1 MPVIMKRVGMILSGF
16 RLDMSQPLPER
27 VVCSEED
34 FESMIL
40 MGHKLL
46 MHAAMMYQM
55 LPKSKDAIPGEIGQS
70 LIQKEFFRMLPKDF
84 TKQDAIHQA
93 EVLGIGCKTIGICWD
108 TSGHTVVISFV
119 FLMD

>member
-1 MPVIMKRVGMILSGF
+1 MCPILSNDFDSILKRMPVIMKRVGMILSGF

-55 LPKSKDAIPGEIGQS
+55 LPKSKDAIPGEIG
-70 LIQKEFFRMLPKDF
+70 
-84 TKQDAIHQA
+84 
-93 EVLGIGCKTIGICWD
+93 
-108 TSGHTVVISFV
+108 
-119 FLMD
+119 